1 MKRYLILGNGTA
13 GTTAAEYIRKHDDAG
28 EIWVENRFES
38 RIKETDAV
46 YRKIVIENNR
56 IIGCIMLGDISEFN
70 SITKVI
76 TKRSDIAPG

>member
-1 MKRYLILGNGTA
+1 MKRYLIIGNGTA
-13 GTTAAEYIRKHDDAG
+13 GATAAEYIRKHDDTG
-28 EIWVENRFES
+28 EIDVENRFES

-76 TKRSDIAPG
+76 TERRDIAPG